1 MKKLILLSRVDRED
15 LWVSTGIAF
24 PNTDNIEFHEE
35 FYLKNKDKIESQEVL
50 DRIGD
55 PLDYSENT
63 DDYEDKNFKFKK
75 SYYKYKIFFVY
86 ENESGEEIELSF
98 QMDKIDL
105 VD

>member
-1 MKKLILLSRVDRED
+1 MRNLVLLSRVDIED

-24 PNTDNIEFHEE
+24 PNPDNIQFYEE

-55 PLDYSENT
+55 PLDYESS
-63 DDYEDKNFKFKK
+63 DYEDKSFKFKK
-75 SYYKYKIFFVY
+75 TYYKYKIYFVY

-98 QMDKIDL
+98 QMDNINLMD
-105 VD
+105 

>member
-1 MKKLILLSRVDRED
+1 MRNLVLLSRVDKED

-24 PNTDNIEFHEE
+24 PNPDNIPFYEE

-55 PLDYSENT
+55 PLDYESN
-63 DDYEDKNFKFKK
+63 DYEDINFKFKK
-75 SYYKYKIFFVY
+75 TYYKYKIYFVY

-98 QMDKIDL
+98 QMDEINLMD
-105 VD
+105 

>member
-1 MKKLILLSRVDRED
+1 MKNLVLLSRVDIED

-24 PNTDNIEFHEE
+24 PNPDNIQFYEE

-55 PLDYSENT
+55 PLDYESS
-63 DDYEDKNFKFKK
+63 DYEDKSFKFKK
-75 SYYKYKIFFVY
+75 TYYKYKIFFVY
-86 ENESGEEIELSF
+86 ENESGEEIELGF
-98 QMDKIDL
+98 QMDKINL